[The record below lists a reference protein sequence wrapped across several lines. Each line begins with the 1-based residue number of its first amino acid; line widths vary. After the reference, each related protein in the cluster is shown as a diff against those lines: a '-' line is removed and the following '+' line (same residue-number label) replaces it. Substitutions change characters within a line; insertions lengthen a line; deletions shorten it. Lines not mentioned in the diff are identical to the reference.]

1 MAMAYINDESVE
13 DTRVI
18 GNGYIEYKPFSW
30 LSWRTEI
37 GADIYNSFSNIRKG
51 DLPDNLTGVV
61 GNQATES
68 TTLNYKTVV
77 NNLLNVNKMF
87 GHDHFLQGI
96 IGQSYEYTKERIT
109 SVAGDNFSVLI

>member
-87 GHDHFLQGI
+87 GHDHSSKVSLVRVTNIPRSASHLWQAITF
-96 IGQSYEYTKERIT
+96 QS
-109 SVAGDNFSVLI
+109 